1 MDSRRFRH
9 LLLGLATIGV
19 SYRTL
24 LAQETADLADPH
36 IKAAL
41 QEISAGQIQSD
52 IEKLVSFQ
60 TRSTISAQDG
70 ASISAG
76 RGIGAAREWIK
87 SKFER
92 YSRDCGG
99 CLKMKTE
106 TVGQDAA
113 ERLPAPV
120 GITDVFAG
128 LKGTNRDDAKRIVL
142 VTGHY

>member
-1 MDSRRFRH
+1 MDSLRFRH
-9 LLLGLATIGV
+9 LLLGLVTIGV
-19 SYRTL
+19 SSCTL
-24 LAQETADLADPH
+24 PAQETANLADPH

-87 SKFER
+87 SEFER

-99 CLKMKTE
+99 CLEVRTDTFTQAPADRILSKMKF
-106 TVGQDAA
+106 
-113 ERLPAPV
+113 PAT
-120 GITDVFAG
+120 IIF
-128 LKGTNRDDAKRIVL
+128 
-142 VTGHY
+142 